1 MKIKLIPIP
10 VPRYSAQTGKI
21 PIHIPNRY
29 FQMDIPTQH
38 QKLYIADNKFLV
50 LEKDTGI
57 SIDSFLPAFIPPCF
71 QLLWSRG
78 KKWGS
83 ECVSTYS
90 QQGHPQKATVCI
102 LAPYKQCR
110 WPLAVPTLRGQCWQ
124 EFLAQQ
130 FITLPWYCLQSTT
143 VRTSNC
149 PCSVAHRWIYKMV
162 ENHNGLSFK
171 CCLLVNRT
179 QQKTMVACKWEGS
192 RFQMWFF

>member
-78 KKWGS
+78 KK
-83 ECVSTYS
+83 
-90 QQGHPQKATVCI
+90 
-102 LAPYKQCR
+102 
-110 WPLAVPTLRGQCWQ
+110 
-124 EFLAQQ
+124 
-130 FITLPWYCLQSTT
+130 
-143 VRTSNC
+143 
-149 PCSVAHRWIYKMV
+149 
-162 ENHNGLSFK
+162 
-171 CCLLVNRT
+171 
-179 QQKTMVACKWEGS
+179 
-192 RFQMWFF
+192 